1 MFISDAFAQSGAGG
15 GSALTSF
22 LPIIL
27 IFAIFYFLIIAPQ
40 RKKQKTHEAKLNAL
54 VRGTKIVTGGGLYG
68 TVQRVTDDRVEVTL
82 DGDGAMVV
90 VNRGTIAGVITTDAK
105 QPVAANDEKASKGSK
120 NKGKDKPAKASS
132 NVPTKKEPAKKA
144 SAKKPAKK
152 TPAGIKK
159 VK

>member
-1 MFISDAFAQSGAGG
+1 MFINDAFAQGSAGG

-40 RKKQKTHEAKLNAL
+40 RKKQKAHEAKLNAL

-82 DGDGAMVV
+82 DGDGAAVV
-90 VNRGTIAGVITTDAK
+90 VNRGTIAGVITSDAK
-105 QPVAANDEKASKGSK
+105 NVAANDAKANNDKPSKASKG
-120 NKGKDKPAKASS
+120 KDKVAKASS
-132 NVPTKKEPAKKA
+132 KTPAKKA
-144 SAKKPAKK
+144 VAKKTPAKK
-152 TPAGIKK
+152 SPAGIKK

>member
-1 MFISDAFAQSGAGG
+1 MFINDAFAQGSAGG

-40 RKKQKTHEAKLNAL
+40 RKKQKAHEAKLNAL

-82 DGDGAMVV
+82 DGDGAAVV
-90 VNRGTIAGVITTDAK
+90 VNRGTIAGVITADTK
-105 QPVAANDEKASKGSK
+105 NVAANDEKPSKAS
-120 NKGKDKPAKASS
+120 KGKDKSAKASS
-132 NVPTKKEPAKKA
+132 KVPAKKA
-144 SAKKPAKK
+144 SAKKAPAKK
-152 TPAGIKK
+152 SPSGIKK

>member
-1 MFISDAFAQSGAGG
+1 MFINDAFAQGSAGG

-40 RKKQKTHEAKLNAL
+40 RKKQKAHEAKLNAL

-68 TVQRVTDDRVEVTL
+68 TVQRVEDQRIEVAL
-82 DGDGAMVV
+82 DGDGAIVV
-90 VNRGTIAGVITTDAK
+90 VNRGTIAGVITADAT
-105 QPVAANDEKASKGSK
+105 VAANDAKPSKASKG
-120 NKGKDKPAKASS
+120 KGKVGKEKSAKTSS
-132 NVPTKKEPAKKA
+132 KVPTKKDTAKKAPAKK
-144 SAKKPAKK
+144 S
-152 TPAGIKK
+152 PAGIKK